1 MSLDLARTPGR
12 EPLRS
17 VAVSFRHSQV
27 ETKSHGADRTMTS
40 TGPRAALIA
49 EAVGVRQVMTTAE
62 LHDLIAPLKF
72 FWLDVLAGDEAVQK
86 EVLAELGLEA
96 AEVSWALRFGQV
108 PRMAIGQHGVR
119 VVTWLAERDGTVI
132 EVHLLCVR
140 RYIVTVWK
148 GDPATLDEARRHFV
162 ERAAELEK
170 NHFNAAAIVLQLLL
184 ATLDQVIT
192 ILDTKLHAVREEL
205 HRAPH
210 TSEVAALTGDL
221 QRLQSR
227 WADFDRYSS
236 AVRAAI
242 VGVEAVPGMD
252 PRGAAE
258 FDDYAEQVEDTEHR
272 LHDRSDWASS
282 ILQNH
287 AAAVAKRQADQIN
300 RLTLV
305 SIIFLPLTFI
315 TGFFGM
321 NFNWMIQRIGSP
333 DAFVLLGVI
342 LPTLCV
348 ALAVVWLRRRR
359 L

>member
-1 MSLDLARTPGR
+1 
-12 EPLRS
+12 
-17 VAVSFRHSQV
+17 
-27 ETKSHGADRTMTS
+27 MTS
-40 TGPRAALIA
+40 TAPMAALTA
-49 EAVGVRQVMTTAE
+49 EAVGVRQVMTTVE
-62 LHDLIAPLKF
+62 LRDLIAPLKF
-72 FWLDVLAGDEAVQK
+72 FWLDVFAGDEAVQK
-86 EVLAELGLEA
+86 EVLTELGLDA
-96 AEVSWALRFGQV
+96 AEVLWALRFGQV

-119 VVTWLAERDGTVI
+119 VVTWLAEPAGTII

-140 RYIVTVWK
+140 RCIVTVWK

-205 HRAPH
+205 RRAPH
-210 TSEVAALTGDL
+210 TSEVAALTGEL
-221 QRLQSR
+221 QRLQSH
-227 WADFDRYSS
+227 WADFDRYST

-252 PRGAAE
+252 PRAAAE
-258 FDDYAEQVEDTEHR
+258 FNDYVEQVEDTEHR
-272 LHDRSDWASS
+272 LHDRSEWASS

-321 NFNWMIQRIGSP
+321 NFNWMIQIIGSA

-348 ALAVVWLRRRR
+348 ALTVVWLRRRR

>member
-1 MSLDLARTPGR
+1 L
-12 EPLRS
+12 
-17 VAVSFRHSQV
+17 V
-27 ETKSHGADRTMTS
+27 
-40 TGPRAALIA
+40 A
-49 EAVGVRQVMTTAE
+49 EAVGIRQVMTTAE
-62 LHDLIAPLKF
+62 LSDLIAPLKF
-72 FWLDVLAGDEAVQK
+72 FWLDVFSGDEAIQK
-86 EVLAELGLEA
+86 ELLTETGLDA
-96 AEVSWALRFGQV
+96 PDLLWALRFGQV
-108 PRMAIGQHGVR
+108 PRMAIGRRGVR
-119 VVTWLAERDGTVI
+119 VVTWLAEPTGTII

-140 RYIVTVWK
+140 RCIVTVWK
-148 GDPATLDEARRHFV
+148 GNPATLDEARRHFS

-184 ATLDQVIT
+184 ATLDQLIT

-210 TSEVAALTGDL
+210 TSEVATLTADL
-221 QRLQSR
+221 QRLQSH
-227 WADFDRYSS
+227 WANFDRYSS

-252 PRGAAE
+252 LRGAAE
-258 FDDYAEQVEDTEHR
+258 FNDYVEQVEDTEHR
-272 LHDRSDWASS
+272 LHDRSEWASS

-321 NFNWMIQRIGSP
+321 NFNWMIQNISSA
-333 DAFVLLGVI
+333 DAFLLLGVL

-348 ALAVVWLRRRR
+348 SLTVVWLRRRK

>member
-1 MSLDLARTPGR
+1 
-12 EPLRS
+12 
-17 VAVSFRHSQV
+17 
-27 ETKSHGADRTMTS
+27 MTS
-40 TGPRAALIA
+40 TAPMAALIA

-62 LHDLIAPLKF
+62 LRNLIAPLKF
-72 FWLDVLAGDEAVQK
+72 FWLDVFAGDEAVQK
-86 EVLAELGLEA
+86 EVLTELGLHA
-96 AEVSWALRFGQV
+96 AEVLWALRFGQV

-119 VVTWLAERDGTVI
+119 VVTWLAEPAGTII

-140 RYIVTVWK
+140 RCIVTVWK

-170 NHFNAAAIVLQLLL
+170 NHFDAAAIVLQLLL

-192 ILDTKLHAVREEL
+192 ILDTKLDAVREEL

-210 TSEVAALTGDL
+210 TSEVAALTGEL
-221 QRLQSR
+221 QRLQSH
-227 WADFDRYSS
+227 WADFDRYST
-236 AVRAAI
+236 AVRAAT

-252 PRGAAE
+252 PRAAAE
-258 FDDYAEQVEDTEHR
+258 FNDYVEQVEDTEHR

-321 NFNWMIQRIGSP
+321 NFNWMIQIIGSA
-333 DAFVLLGVI
+333 DAFVLLGMI

-348 ALAVVWLRRRR
+348 TLTVVWLRRRR

>member
-1 MSLDLARTPGR
+1 
-12 EPLRS
+12 
-17 VAVSFRHSQV
+17 
-27 ETKSHGADRTMTS
+27 MTS
-40 TGPRAALIA
+40 TSPRATLIA

-62 LHDLIAPLKF
+62 LRDLIVPLKF
-72 FWLDVLAGDEAVQK
+72 FWLDVFAGDEAIQK
-86 EVLAELGLEA
+86 ELLTELGLDA
-96 AEVSWALRFGQV
+96 AEVSWALRVGQV
-108 PRMAIGQHGVR
+108 PRMAIAQGGVR
-119 VVTWLAERDGTVI
+119 VVTWLAEPAGTII
-132 EVHLLCVR
+132 EVHLLCFR
-140 RYIVTVWK
+140 RCIVTVWK
-148 GDPATLDEARRHFV
+148 GNPATLDEARRHFV

-192 ILDTKLHAVREEL
+192 ILDTKLHGVREEL
-205 HRAPH
+205 HRAAY
-210 TSEVAALTGDL
+210 TAEVAALTGEL

-227 WADFDRYSS
+227 CADFDRYSS
-236 AVRAAI
+236 AVRSAI

-258 FDDYAEQVEDTEHR
+258 FNDYAEQVEDPEHR
-272 LHDRSDWASS
+272 LYDRSEWASS
-282 ILQNH
+282 ILQDH

-321 NFNWMIQRIGSP
+321 NFGWMNQIIGSA

-348 ALAVVWLRRRR
+348 ALTLVWLRRPTLICLGKESHRSKAKLR
-359 L
+359 YTIKPEGNE

>member
-1 MSLDLARTPGR
+1 MNSSA
-12 EPLRS
+12 
-17 VAVSFRHSQV
+17 
-27 ETKSHGADRTMTS
+27 GAIS
-40 TGPRAALIA
+40 
-49 EAVGVRQVMTTAE
+49 
-62 LHDLIAPLKF
+62 
-72 FWLDVLAGDEAVQK
+72 
-86 EVLAELGLEA
+86 
-96 AEVSWALRFGQV
+96 
-108 PRMAIGQHGVR
+108 
-119 VVTWLAERDGTVI
+119 

-140 RYIVTVWK
+140 RCIVTVWK
-148 GDPATLDEARRHFV
+148 GNPATLDEAPRHFI

-170 NHFNAAAIVLQLLL
+170 NPFNAAAIVLQLLL

-252 PRGAAE
+252 PRGAVE
-258 FDDYAEQVEDTEHR
+258 FNDYVEQVEDTEHR
-272 LHDRSDWASS
+272 LHDRSEWAST

-321 NFNWMIQRIGSP
+321 NFNWMIENIGSAF
-333 DAFVLLGVI
+333 AFVLLGVI

>member
-1 MSLDLARTPGR
+1 M
-12 EPLRS
+12 
-17 VAVSFRHSQV
+17 
-27 ETKSHGADRTMTS
+27 
-40 TGPRAALIA
+40 AALIA
-49 EAVGVRQVMTTAE
+49 EAVGVRQFMTTAE
-62 LHDLIAPLKF
+62 LRDLIAPLKF
-72 FWLDVLAGDEAVQK
+72 FWLDVFAGDEAVQK
-86 EVLAELGLEA
+86 EVLTELGLDA
-96 AEVSWALRFGQV
+96 AEVMWALRFGQV
-108 PRMAIGQHGVR
+108 PRMAIGRNGVR
-119 VVTWLAERDGTVI
+119 VVTWLAGKPAGTII

-140 RYIVTVWK
+140 RCIVTLWK
-148 GDPATLDEARRHFV
+148 GDPATLDEARRHFI

-184 ATLDQVIT
+184 ATLDQLIT

-205 HRAPH
+205 LGAPH
-210 TSEVAALTGDL
+210 TSEVAALTGEL

-258 FDDYAEQVEDTEHR
+258 FNDYVEQVEDTEHR
-272 LHDRSDWASS
+272 LHDRSEWASS

-321 NFNWMIQRIGSP
+321 NFNWMIQIIGSAE
-333 DAFVLLGVI
+333 AFVLLGVI

>member
-1 MSLDLARTPGR
+1 
-12 EPLRS
+12 
-17 VAVSFRHSQV
+17 
-27 ETKSHGADRTMTS
+27 
-40 TGPRAALIA
+40 
-49 EAVGVRQVMTTAE
+49 
-62 LHDLIAPLKF
+62 
-72 FWLDVLAGDEAVQK
+72 
-86 EVLAELGLEA
+86 
-96 AEVSWALRFGQV
+96 
-108 PRMAIGQHGVR
+108 MAIGQHGVR
-119 VVTWLAERDGTVI
+119 VVTWLAEPAGTII

-140 RYIVTVWK
+140 RCIVTVWK
-148 GDPATLDEARRHFV
+148 GNPATLDEAPRHFI

-170 NHFNAAAIVLQLLL
+170 NPFNAAAIVLQLLL

-321 NFNWMIQRIGSP
+321 NFNWMIQNIGSA